1 VSARKYLLHG
11 LSDDIE
17 YRIRTVMM
25 AGNVIRVEDGEES
38 VTWVGASKKLSLKY
52 C

>member
-1 VSARKYLLHG
+1 MSARKSLLHG

-17 YRIRTVMM
+17 YRIRTIVM
-25 AGNVIRVEDGEES
+25 AVNVIRVEDGEES
-38 VTWVGASKKLSLKY
+38 VTRVGARKELSLKY